1 MKITLVARRVLVST
15 ATLAWGVNLPAHAV
29 IIRGTDIYDA
39 KRGQFVDVGILDVQ
53 QIFGR
58 AGRPQF
64 DVSGHGI
71 IITTH
76 DKMYHYVQMLMRQA
90 PIESQFINRLDDNL
104 NAEIVLG
111 TVTNVHEAVRWLDFT
126 YFMIRAKLNP
136 LAYGIGWNV
145 RQSDP
150 ELQQYRIELLERVA
164 INLDR
169 REMIRFNMSRG
180 TFQSTDTGRLASH
193 YYISANTIE
202 MFLHGDEQCELKE
215 HMTLAECLALVSH
228 SSEFSQLKVREEEM
242 EELEDI
248 AARAMQPIKGGL
260 ANVQG
265 KVRKCPCELN
275 DIFFLQVNALMQ
287 AYIVGEFIENAA
299 LAIDMMYV
307 EQVRAVFLKRF
318 PIVMLCSIQNS
329 ARIARCLFEMAVR
342 RCYTSAARGLLMLCK
357 CIERRCWCVEG
368 ENCSHQ

>member
-1 MKITLVARRVLVST
+1 VST

-29 IIRGTDIYDA
+29 VIRGTDIYDA

-76 DKMYHYVQMLMRQA
+76 DKMYHYVKMLMRQT

-111 TVTNVHEAVRWLDFT
+111 TVTNVQEAVRWLDFT

-136 LAYGIGWNV
+136 LAYGIGWSV
-145 RQSDP
+145 RQDDP

-169 REMIRFNMSRG
+169 REMIRFNMTRG

-215 HMTLAECLALVSH
+215 HMQLAECLALVSH
-228 SSEFSQLKVREEEM
+228 SSEFAQLKVREEEM

-248 AARAMQPIKGGL
+248 AARVMQPIKGGL

-265 KVRKCPCELN
+265 KVRQ
-275 DIFFLQVNALMQ
+275 FL
-287 AYIVGEFIENAA
+287 
-299 LAIDMMYV
+299 
-307 EQVRAVFLKRF
+307 
-318 PIVMLCSIQNS
+318 
-329 ARIARCLFEMAVR
+329 
-342 RCYTSAARGLLMLCK
+342 
-357 CIERRCWCVEG
+357 
-368 ENCSHQ
+368 